1 MDDPGP
7 RPRENR
13 GTMSQSSFETWAVG
27 RADARFTEWLRQQA
41 EPAWSEAA
49 NHRFTRELADGIL
62 ADAVM
67 RRYLVQDY
75 SFLDSFVRLV
85 ASAIVKAPSLA
96 DRIPLGRFLGAVSGE
111 ENTYFH
117 RAFDALSVP
126 EVDRTRP
133 TLRAPTRAFHALMAD
148 AIAAEGYEETLAPLL
163 VFEWLYNS
171 WAKAVADR
179 QPEAF
184 FHKEWITIHANPHFD
199 AFVAWLRG
207 QVDRN
212 GPRLSPDRQEH
223 IAEVFGRT
231 VQLEKAFFDDAY
243 TET

>member
-1 MDDPGP
+1 
-7 RPRENR
+7 
-13 GTMSQSSFETWAVG
+13 MSPSSYEAWAAG

-41 EPAWSEAA
+41 EPTWSEATG
-49 NHRFTRELADGIL
+49 HRFTRELADGSL

-75 SFLDSFVRLV
+75 AFLDYFIRLV

-96 DRIPLGRFLGAVSGE
+96 DRIPLGRFLGAVTGE

-126 EVDRTRP
+126 EAGRTQPILRP
-133 TLRAPTRAFHALMAD
+133 TTRAFHAVMAD
-148 AIAAEGYEETLAPLL
+148 AINAGGYQETLAPLL
-163 VFEWLYNS
+163 VFEWLYNA
-171 WAKAVADR
+171 WATAIADR
-179 QPEAF
+179 QPESF
-184 FHKEWITIHANPHFD
+184 VHKAWITIHANPQFD

-207 QVDRN
+207 QLNRD
-212 GPRLSPDRQEH
+212 GPRLPPDRQEH
-223 IAEVFGRT
+223 IAEVFCRT

-243 TET
+243 AET

>member
-1 MDDPGP
+1 
-7 RPRENR
+7 
-13 GTMSQSSFETWAVG
+13 MSQSYEGWAAG
-27 RADARFTEWLRQQA
+27 RADTRFTEWLRQQA
-41 EPAWSEAA
+41 EPAWSEAT

-96 DRIPLGRFLGAVSGE
+96 DRIPLGRFVGAVSSE

-117 RAFDALSVP
+117 RAFDALGVP
-126 EVDRTRP
+126 EVDCTRP
-133 TLRAPTRAFHALMAD
+133 ALRTPTRAFHALMAD
-148 AIAAEGYEETLAPLL
+148 AIAAEGYEETLAPLV
-163 VFEWLYNS
+163 VFEWLYNA
-171 WAKAVADR
+171 WATAVADR
-179 QPEAF
+179 RPETSL
-184 FHKEWITIHANPHFD
+184 HREWITMHANQQFD

-207 QVDRN
+207 QLDRD
-212 GPRLSPDRQEH
+212 GPRLSRGRQQH
-223 IAEVFGRT
+223 IAEVFSRT
-231 VQLEKAFFDDAY
+231 AQLEKAFFDDAY

>member
-1 MDDPGP
+1 
-7 RPRENR
+7 
-13 GTMSQSSFETWAVG
+13 MSQSLYEAWAAD

-41 EPAWSEAA
+41 EPAWSEATD
-49 NHRFTRELADGIL
+49 HRFTRELADGIL

-75 SFLDSFVRLV
+75 SFLNSFVRLV

-126 EVDRTRP
+126 EADRTRP
-133 TLRAPTRAFHALMAD
+133 TLRPTTRAFHDVMAD
-148 AIAAEGYEETLAPLL
+148 AIIADGYEETLVPLV
-163 VFEWLYNS
+163 VFEWLYNE
-171 WAKAVADR
+171 WATAVANR
-179 QPEAF
+179 QPETF
-184 FHKEWITIHANPHFD
+184 LHRDWIAIHANQQVD
-199 AFVAWLRG
+199 AFVAWLLE
-207 QVDRN
+207 QLDRD
-212 GPRLSPDRQEH
+212 GPRLSPDSQEH
-223 IAEVFGRT
+223 IAKVFCRT

-243 TET
+243 SET